1 MKERFKKEKIRNTM
15 IMIGVIVIV
24 SVFVIAVGEIFG
36 PKEEKVIPGVN
47 IVDKDQLQQESFRR
61 LYGEKLTIM
70 ERRMKELTE
79 TLDYLK
85 DNMDT
90 KRAPSQD
97 KRSIQEPGEPITPPP
112 SLFDGGQRK
121 SEDKDVQFD
130 KKTDEEKQVEQFE
143 QMKQDFLKQLRP
155 EDLQPKTYDNLIVI
169 DKAEFKQDEENA
181 KEKQEYIR
189 KAAENTIPSG
199 TFVEGILLSGVDAPT
214 GTQAKSEPHPV
225 LVNLKD
231 KAFLPNKWRSD
242 IKECFI
248 VGSAY
253 GDISAERAY
262 IRSETLSCTKNDGSV
277 LERKIDGYVSGEDGK
292 VGLAGTV
299 VSKQGSMLART
310 LVAGFLEG
318 VATAFNESETNY
330 QIGDEGVVKSFDSSE
345 AGGMAAFSGMARAA
359 ERLSEFYMN
368 MVNQMFPVVEINAG
382 RVVNV
387 VFLQQINLD
396 ETQEDYRP
404 KFDIEKISAS
414 SNGGK

>member
-1 MKERFKKEKIRNTM
+1 VKERFKKEKIRNTM
-15 IMIGVIVIV
+15 IMVGVILVV
-24 SVFVIAVGEIFG
+24 SVFVIFVGELFG

-47 IVDKDQLQQESFRR
+47 IVNKDKLEQESFRR

-70 ERRMKELTE
+70 EQRMKELTQ

-85 DNMDT
+85 ENINKGTTPTIDRKT
-90 KRAPSQD
+90 
-97 KRSIQEPGEPITPPP
+97 IQEPGEPITPPP
-112 SLFDGGQRK
+112 SIFGEEGQQERF
-121 SEDKDVQFD
+121 SEKDE
-130 KKTDEEKQVEQFE
+130 KTEEEKQEEQFE
-143 QMKQDFLKQLRP
+143 QMKQDFLRQLRP

-169 DKAEFKQDEENA
+169 DQAEFEKETEE
-181 KEKQEYIR
+181 EKQEYKR
-189 KAAENTIPSG
+189 KHAEDTIPSG

-242 IKECFI
+242 IKECFV

-262 IRSETLSCTKNDGSV
+262 IRSETLSCTKHDGSI

-299 VSKQGSMLART
+299 VSKQGAMLART

-318 VATAFNESETNY
+318 VATAFNESNTNY

-387 VFLQQINLD
+387 VFLKQINLD

-404 KFDIEKISAS
+404 KFDIEKVSATK
-414 SNGGK
+414 GGN

>member
-15 IMIGVIVIV
+15 IMVGVILVV
-24 SVFVIAVGEIFG
+24 SVFVIFVGELFG

-47 IVDKDQLQQESFRR
+47 IVNKDKLEQESFRR

-70 ERRMKELTE
+70 EQRMKELTQ

-85 DNMDT
+85 ENINKGTTPTIDRKT
-90 KRAPSQD
+90 
-97 KRSIQEPGEPITPPP
+97 IQEPGEPITPPP
-112 SLFDGGQRK
+112 SIFGEEGQQERF
-121 SEDKDVQFD
+121 SEKDE
-130 KKTDEEKQVEQFE
+130 KTEEEKQEEQFE
-143 QMKQDFLKQLRP
+143 QMKQDFLRQLRP

-169 DKAEFKQDEENA
+169 DQAEFEKETEE
-181 KEKQEYIR
+181 EKQEYKR
-189 KAAENTIPSG
+189 KHAEDTIPSG

-242 IKECFI
+242 IKECFV

-262 IRSETLSCTKNDGSV
+262 IRSETLSCTKHDGSI

-299 VSKQGSMLART
+299 VSKQGAMLART

-318 VATAFNESETNY
+318 VATAFNESNTNY

-387 VFLQQINLD
+387 VFLKQINLD

-404 KFDIEKISAS
+404 KFDIEKVSVTK
-414 SNGGK
+414 GGN

>member
-15 IMIGVIVIV
+15 IMVGVILVV
-24 SVFVIAVGEIFG
+24 SVFVIFVGELFG

-47 IVDKDQLQQESFRR
+47 IVNKDKLEQESFRR

-70 ERRMKELTE
+70 EQRMKELTQ

-85 DNMDT
+85 ENINKGTTPTIDRKT
-90 KRAPSQD
+90 
-97 KRSIQEPGEPITPPP
+97 IQEPGEPITPPP
-112 SLFDGGQRK
+112 SIFGEEGQQERF
-121 SEDKDVQFD
+121 SEKDE
-130 KKTDEEKQVEQFE
+130 KTEEEKQEEQFE
-143 QMKQDFLKQLRP
+143 QMKQDFLRQLRP

-169 DKAEFKQDEENA
+169 DQAEFEKETEE
-181 KEKQEYIR
+181 EKQEYKR
-189 KAAENTIPSG
+189 KHAEDTIPSG

-242 IKECFI
+242 IKECFV

-262 IRSETLSCTKNDGSV
+262 IRSETLSCTKHDGSI

-299 VSKQGSMLART
+299 VSKQGAMLART

-318 VATAFNESETNY
+318 VATAFNESNTNY

-404 KFDIEKISAS
+404 KFDIEKVSVTK
-414 SNGGK
+414 GGN

>member
-15 IMIGVIVIV
+15 IMIGVIAVV
-24 SVFVIAVGEIFG
+24 SVFVIFVGELFG

-47 IVDKDQLQQESFRR
+47 IVDKEELEQESFRR
-61 LYGEKLTIM
+61 LYGEKLTVM
-70 ERRMKELTE
+70 ERRMKELTQ

-85 DNMDT
+85 ENI
-90 KRAPSQD
+90 D
-97 KRSIQEPGEPITPPP
+97 KKTPPTTGRKTIQEPGEPITPPP
-112 SLFDGGQRK
+112 SIFGEGEQRGERFSEEDEK
-121 SEDKDVQFD
+121 SE
-130 KKTDEEKQVEQFE
+130 EEKQEEQFE
-143 QMKQDFLKQLRP
+143 QMKQDFLRQLRP

-169 DKAEFKQDEENA
+169 DQAELKKETDE
-181 KEKQEYIR
+181 EKQEFKR
-189 KAAENTIPSG
+189 KHAEDTIPSG

-214 GTQAKSEPHPV
+214 GNQAKSEPHPI

-242 IKECFI
+242 IKECFV

-262 IRSETLSCTKNDGSV
+262 IRSETLSCTKKDGSI

-318 VATAFNESETNY
+318 VATAFNESNTNY

-404 KFDIEKISAS
+404 KFDIEKVSAPK
-414 SNGGK
+414 GGN